1 MRAHFISDTG
11 VSSAN
16 LRDALKDD
24 DVSDLILYLQDKHEV
39 FRYSTDYGHC
49 EVIEWRGYYFSG
61 SEWEELTGPFQTL
74 DEALD
79 PIRYLLECGDE
90 CDTESAEH
98 TVESKLPDNQTFE
111 IIRRLVSVEDIVEV
125 NDIFCRDFVEEDVG
139 FGVAGVRCCC
149 NRGCWCER
157 VTRRAV
163 SVVVPQY
170 VPVELKV
177 LRRGSHTR

>member
-1 MRAHFISDTG
+1 MTKRKTFKELMVEPEMRAHFISDTG

-24 DVSDLILYLQDKHEV
+24 DVSNLILYLQDKHEV
-39 FRYSTDYGHC
+39 FRYSTDNGHC

-111 IIRRLVSVEDIVEV
+111 IIRRLVSVDDTVEV
-125 NDIFCRDFVEEDVG
+125 NGDKY
-139 FGVAGVRCCC
+139 
-149 NRGCWCER
+149 
-157 VTRRAV
+157 RRTK
-163 SVVVPQY
+163 SGY
-170 VPVELKV
+170 KKE
-177 LRRGSHTR
+177 